1 MDKLVKSI
9 TVIRRVGGETEA
21 VRIYQDPKKKK
32 RRKVS
37 GWDQPFERA
46 ARKLLK
52 ANTAFSEGALRRTNT
67 PSPIEGVHVVVEPV
81 QTVMRGPVLDQAAL
95 HGIIN
100 RLQRLGLDLIEVRRL
115 TDQDIA

>member
-1 MDKLVKSI
+1 MDKLVKKI
-9 TVIRRVGGETEA
+9 TVIRRAGAETEA

-52 ANTAFSEGALRRTNT
+52 ANTAFSEGALRRTDKANRRRRD
-67 PSPIEGVHVVVEPV
+67 GWVFDAPV
-81 QTVMRGPVLDQAAL
+81 IVLKSGRDSYNQARKAVPF
-95 HGIIN
+95 GIMPK
-100 RLQRLGLDLIEVRRL
+100 
-115 TDQDIA
+115 A

>member
-52 ANTAFSEGALRRTNT
+52 ANTAFSEGALRRTDKANRRRRD
-67 PSPIEGVHVVVEPV
+67 GWVFDAPV
-81 QTVMRGPVLDQAAL
+81 IVLKSGRDSYNQARKAVPF
-95 HGIIN
+95 GIMPK
-100 RLQRLGLDLIEVRRL
+100 
-115 TDQDIA
+115 A

>member
-9 TVIRRVGGETEA
+9 TVIRRVGPETEA
-21 VRIYQDPKKKK
+21 VRIYQDPRAKKK

-52 ANTAFSEGALRRTNT
+52 ANTAFSEGALRRTNRANRRRRDGWIFEV
-67 PSPIEGVHVVVEPV
+67 PMI
-81 QTVMRGPVLDQAAL
+81 VLKSGRDSYNQARKAVPF
-95 HGIIN
+95 GIMPK
-100 RLQRLGLDLIEVRRL
+100 
-115 TDQDIA
+115 A